1 MTIYKFRNNTRST
14 GVDAQTAGEE
24 LQRICDK
31 NGCLDAAIVVD
42 ESRPADAALHPVF
55 QWDDQIAAEEHRKHQ
70 ARSLIRSVH
79 VIRDPELETE
89 PCYVHIA
96 SESSYLPAEIVV
108 RNIDLYGEAQREA
121 IDRINQALYS
131 LDQLIRMAAA
141 QNKNDSE
148 IQQARELLIRAQT
161 AMGKQV
167 VRLRTYQQQAAAD
180 LVAVLQKHRVA
191 YLRGEVRVGKTFTAL
206 EALKRLG
213 AKSCLIVTKKKAIP
227 SIETDRDAIGLTAI
241 VEVTNF
247 EQVPK
252 RAGRFYDVLV
262 VDEAHSVGAYPKPSK
277 RWHDLRAIR
286 YKHIILMSGTPSPE
300 SYSQLYHQFALSA
313 SALGLHQLLRLGQ
326 SWLRHHRHQIRW

>member
-55 QWDDQIAAEEHRKHQ
+55 QWDDQIAAQEHRKHQ

-161 AMGKQV
+161 AMEN
-167 VRLRTYQQQAAAD
+167 RLCD
-180 LVAVLQKHRVA
+180 
-191 YLRGEVRVGKTFTAL
+191 
-206 EALKRLG
+206 
-213 AKSCLIVTKKKAIP
+213 
-227 SIETDRDAIGLTAI
+227 
-241 VEVTNF
+241 
-247 EQVPK
+247 
-252 RAGRFYDVLV
+252 
-262 VDEAHSVGAYPKPSK
+262 
-277 RWHDLRAIR
+277 
-286 YKHIILMSGTPSPE
+286 
-300 SYSQLYHQFALSA
+300 
-313 SALGLHQLLRLGQ
+313 
-326 SWLRHHRHQIRW
+326 